1 MIYQFERETVAF
13 YGRKMFELGLIKG
26 TGGNLSLLT
35 GDGQNIAITPSAVPY
50 NEIEAD
56 DVVIISKKGA
66 LIDGARKA
74 STELSLHLALY
85 ESRPDIKA
93 VVHTHSLYCSI
104 LACLGWEIPPIH
116 YYIAFCGDKVP
127 VAPYATFG
135 TKELA
140 RKTASTIGTNK
151 AVLLANHGMVAVGSS
166 IKNALM
172 VAEVVEFLAEIYYK
186 ARCAGNPMQ
195 LELEEIERLRKAFGD
210 YCGGQRSEKSC

>member
-1 MIYQFERETVAF
+1 MIYQFEREAVAF

-50 NEIEAD
+50 NEIEAG

-116 YYIAFCGDKVP
+116 YYIAFCGNKVP

-140 RKTASTIGTNK
+140 RKTVSTIGTNK

-186 ARCAGNPMQ
+186 TRCAGNPMQ